1 MLFILLV
8 LRYPLGHVIG
18 GTVYPGL
25 TLMAGTLWWIQNS
38 LNIPLSVETVC
49 VFTAPTFSGIA
60 ACATFLLTKEG
71 KGTGAGL
78 TAAALLAMVPSYISR
93 SVAGS
98 YDNEA
103 VAIFALIFTFYLYI
117 KNSLNIPLSVET
129 VCVFTA
135 PTFSGIAACAT
146 FLLTKE
152 GKGTGAGLTAAALL
166 AMVPSYISRSVAGS
180 YDNEAVAIFALI
192 FTFYLYI
199 KVDHF
204 LWIFI
209 EILLMDCDLYNEPFP
224 DYDYSLSAD
233 TEHWIPLLCYFKCDR
248 ILLLVTIPLGCT
260 LHMLHL

>member
-1 MLFILLV
+1 MGSRAGKNNVDLWSEIIAAEEEDHYHIVGFIHNRQSSLEYLTINGIYDFWNWFDDQNWYLLG
-8 LRYPLGHVIG
+8 RVIG

-25 TLMAGTLWWIQNS
+25 TSGLLDTEFFKHSSICRD
-38 LNIPLSVETVC
+38 C

-60 ACATFLLTKEG
+60 AWATFLLTKE
-71 KGTGAGL
+71 
-78 TAAALLAMVPSYISR
+78 V
-93 SVAGS
+93 
-98 YDNEA
+98 
-103 VAIFALIFTFYLYI
+103 
-117 KNSLNIPLSVET
+117 
-129 VCVFTA
+129 
-135 PTFSGIAACAT
+135 
-146 FLLTKE
+146 
-152 GKGTGAGLTAAALL
+152 KGTGAGLTAAALL